1 MTDPAPAYDFIVV
14 GAGTAGCVLA
24 SRLSEDP
31 AARVLLV
38 EAGMRDTSPLLA
50 IPGASVR
57 VSSDSR
63 LNWGYLTEPQSGM
76 ADRRLALIQA
86 KVVGGGSSIN
96 GMVYTRGTAA
106 DYDDWAAAGCDGWSY
121 EDVLPVFRRSQ
132 SSDRG
137 EGRLHGGSGPMKTV
151 RGQCPL
157 PIACRVLEALGQADF
172 PLIDDMNVPEP
183 DGFGFYDWNIAD
195 GRRASVSAAFPG
207 IRGGRANLTVVTGA
221 AASRLVVQGDRTV
234 GIEVIRDG
242 RKTVI
247 RAERETALCAGAVG
261 SAKLLLLSGIGP
273 ADELRALGIP
283 SVVDQ
288 PQVGRNFT
296 NHVSYKIAFEC
307 SEPITARKY
316 LHPWHGAVETLRY
329 LIGRRGFLACG
340 AAPVGGFF
348 RSNARSARPD
358 IQLFAIPVLPGTRHG
373 LLRALPDRHGFALLI
388 NQGKPY
394 SRGSVVL
401 RSAESGDAPVIDPR
415 YLSDPR
421 DLQAMVG
428 GAERLRAIAAAPA
441 LAAICNEVSPGSNV
455 RGRAAL
461 AQSIKETGGNYYH
474 VAGTCRMGRSIA
486 DSVTDSRLRV
496 HELKGLRV
504 ADASVMPTLVNG
516 NTNAPVI
523 MIAERAAEWMAG
535 S

>member
-1 MTDPAPAYDFIVV
+1 MTDPTTAYDFIIV

-31 AARVLLV
+31 AVRVLLV
-38 EAGMRDTSPLLA
+38 EAGGRDTSPLLA

-63 LNWGYLTEPQSGM
+63 LDWGYLTEPQSGM
-76 ADRRLALIQA
+76 AGRRLALIQA
-86 KVVGGGSSIN
+86 KLLGGGSSIN
-96 GMVYTRGTAA
+96 GMVYTRGSAT
-106 DYDDWAAAGCDGWSY
+106 DYDDWVAAGCDGWSF

-132 SSDRG
+132 ASDRG
-137 EGRLHGGSGPMKTV
+137 EGPLHGGSGPMKTV

-157 PIACRVLEALGQADF
+157 PIARLVLEALAQRDF

-195 GRRASVSAAFPG
+195 GHRASMPAAFAG
-207 IRGGRANLTVVTGA
+207 IRGGRSNLTVITGA
-221 AASRLVVQGDRTV
+221 AASRLLVQGGRAV
-234 GIEVIRDG
+234 GIEVIGGG

-247 RAERETALCAGAVG
+247 RAERETALCAGAIG

-273 ADELRALGIP
+273 ADELRALGLP
-283 SVVDQ
+283 SVVDL
-288 PQVGRNFT
+288 PQVGRNLA

-307 SEPITARKY
+307 SEPITALKY
-316 LHPWHGAVETLRY
+316 LHPWHGAVEALRY
-329 LIGRRGFLACG
+329 LTGRKGFFACG

-348 RSNARSARPD
+348 RSNTHSARPD
-358 IQLFAIPVLPGTRHG
+358 MQLFAVPALPGTRHG
-373 LLRALPDRHGFALLI
+373 FLRLLPDRHGFALLI

-401 RSAESGDAPVIDPR
+401 RSAAIGAAPLIDPH

-421 DLQAMVG
+421 DLEAMVG
-428 GAERLRAIAAAPA
+428 GVERLRAIAAAPA
-441 LAAICNEVSPGSNV
+441 LAAICNEISPGPTV

-461 AQSIKETGGNYYH
+461 ARSIQETGGNYYH
-474 VAGTCRMGRSIA
+474 VSGTCRMGRSSA

-535 S
+535 A